1 MVGRKLARRRT
12 HWQVM
17 KLLLLLLLMA
27 QLRGRGTHLLLLMVT
42 RQRGL
47 DRGIERR
54 YHC

>member
-1 MVGRKLARRRT
+1 MVGRKLVARRRT

-17 KLLLLLLLMA
+17 KLLLLLMA
-27 QLRGRGTHLLLLMVT
+27 QLRGRGTHLLLMVA

-47 DRGIERR
+47 DRRIERW